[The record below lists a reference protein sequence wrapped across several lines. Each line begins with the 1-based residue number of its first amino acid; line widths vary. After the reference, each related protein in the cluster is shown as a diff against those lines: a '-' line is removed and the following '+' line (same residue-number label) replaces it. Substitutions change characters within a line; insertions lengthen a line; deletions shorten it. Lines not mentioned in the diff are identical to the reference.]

1 MFISRVHSKGKDGRE
16 YVSVLLRQSKRVGK
30 KVVSKTLA
38 ILTDLPDWLLNVV
51 ENAVKN
57 GKEAASIAEL
67 TEASNASLALRCAE
81 SFGAVFLVHEVA
93 KACGIAKALGSCEDA
108 RLALW
113 QVCARTLSPATSLA
127 RTPERTH

>member
-57 GKEAASIAEL
+57 GKVHGSHSTKPWKRDWQNYQPCASW
-67 TEASNASLALRCAE
+67 RCMKPNP
-81 SFGAVFLVHEVA
+81 V
-93 KACGIAKALGSCEDA
+93 K
-108 RLALW
+108 
-113 QVCARTLSPATSLA
+113 
-127 RTPERTH
+127 